1 MPASL
6 FPPPLARLFKESQLK
21 ILSAPTAWVWRA
33 GEHNGSFT
41 SLSFS
46 LLSLSSLSLASSLL
60 YPRVWVGPCF
70 SLRRLLVC
78 AFIRRV
84 SWFALSLGVACVAF
98 IHWCAFLCFIPWF
111 ALLAVLSVT
120 VTSALLYSSV
130 RFIPLSHSVVCVC
143 FIPGCGFFS
152 FFILVASTCFSFMF
166 FSLCFLLFI
175 PSCPCPFVFV
185 RWLVMLFHFFHDLA
199 FLPFYSSLS
208 YSMVFSPSSFITWC
222 DLFLTS
228 FLNVSCFLSYFLL
241 PSPLFLYDPFLIFI
255 CRCSSLLSFLLGVPC
270 ALLFS
275 FVRLGYHLE

>member
-6 FPPPLARLFKESQLK
+6 SPPPLARLFKESQLK

-70 SLRRLLVC
+70 ILRRLLVC

-166 FSLCFLLFI
+166 FFLMFPLIYSFVSLSLCFCSLACHVVSFFSWSGFPSFLFLSFI
-175 PSCPCPFVFV
+175 FHGVLSFVFYH
-185 RWLVMLFHFFHDLA
+185 L
-199 FLPFYSSLS
+199 
-208 YSMVFSPSSFITWC
+208 
-222 DLFLTS
+222 
-228 FLNVSCFLSYFLL
+228 
-241 PSPLFLYDPFLIFI
+241 
-255 CRCSSLLSFLLGVPC
+255 
-270 ALLFS
+270 
-275 FVRLGYHLE
+275 VRLVPYFFP